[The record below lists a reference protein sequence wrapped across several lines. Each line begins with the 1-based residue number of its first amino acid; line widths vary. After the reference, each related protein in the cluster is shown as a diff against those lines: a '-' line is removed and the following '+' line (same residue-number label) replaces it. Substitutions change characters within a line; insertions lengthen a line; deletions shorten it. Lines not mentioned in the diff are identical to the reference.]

1 MAITPDTVIQVG
13 YKMVTISRLR
23 SGSWNPSVSNV
34 GYSPI
39 GRDQRWEGQDI
50 SYYCSSQI

>member
-23 SGSWNPSVSNV
+23 SGSWNLSVSNV
-34 GYSPI
+34 GYGPN
-39 GRDQRWEGQDI
+39 GRGEGQDI

>member
-1 MAITPDTVIQVG
+1 MAFAPDTVIQVG
-13 YKMVTISRLR
+13 YEIITISRLR